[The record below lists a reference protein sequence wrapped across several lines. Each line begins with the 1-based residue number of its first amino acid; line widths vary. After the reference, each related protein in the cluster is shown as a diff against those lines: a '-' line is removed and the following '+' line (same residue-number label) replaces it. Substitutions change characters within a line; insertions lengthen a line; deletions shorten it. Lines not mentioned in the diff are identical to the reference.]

1 RTRDANL
8 LSAFAVVRIAP
19 IRYDKIISLEYL
31 GVTALGSGHSM
42 GTKSMVTIGIGAY
55 CHEEDADDVTLFM
68 NREICLLSEREGLS
82 II

>member
-1 RTRDANL
+1 M
-8 LSAFAVVRIAP
+8 
-19 IRYDKIISLEYL
+19 
-31 GVTALGSGHSM
+31 TALGSGHSM